1 MKYWILTTEFTQG
14 KNEEI
19 GTYVNNHVQI
29 FADKGHDILIIQG
42 SYDHEQNTSRI
53 SANVTLHSFSLNNRK
68 VSNFLGADAALSF
81 EFANEVIK
89 LLATNTPDVIEVQ
102 GYLGIGYYLLIRKY
116 AGEPL
121 LKNIPVI
128 VTAHMP
134 SFITNEYNHV
144 AAYRFP
150 QYWTGEME
158 KFSILAADLF
168 ISPGKHLVQ
177 LLRKNMPEAF
187 PEQIACLPYPVPMPS
202 AIPSHKPAQNTFV
215 VTGKMSYAKGT
226 MILLHA
232 AARLWK
238 TGMDFQIHWVG
249 SGNEFITT
257 EGLTIGELVQKKYSN
272 YISAGKLRLTSTLT
286 AEELASQYSSALA
299 VIVPSLADDLPY
311 TALNAMAAGKVVL
324 ASANG
329 SHCELLEDNISGFIF
344 NWEQPGSFEEKIN
357 QVLSL
362 TDESIAT
369 IGKKAREA
377 VTVCSPEQYYA
388 EKNRIVTDLIRSA
401 SARTN
406 FPIIKP
412 QARHNNTTQ
421 PTLQDGL
428 TVSIPYYNMGAF
440 VEECVESVLAST
452 YKNIQIIIVDDGST
466 DAASIATLN
475 DIQRKYRE
483 VKIIHQ
489 NNAGLSEARNTGLR
503 VASTK
508 YITFLDPDDTV
519 QPDYFEKSIYVLNSY
534 DNISFV
540 SCWLKYFGAST
551 GCWPSQNPEVPY
563 LLFHNTVHSGCV
575 FKTAD
580 ILQTGG
586 YDKSL
591 VYGMED
597 YEMAIHM
604 VSKGFHG
611 FTIPETLYN
620 YRIRV
625 QSMARG
631 FTDDKKLYLY
641 LLISKKHK
649 ALFDKYGAESANIL
663 NANGPGYL
671 HDNPTFASRSAVN
684 HNTPADI
691 RKTLSQALY
700 RYPKLHKL
708 AVSIRNVMKRGG

>member
-19 GTYVNNHVQI
+19 GAYVNNHVQI
-29 FADKGHDILIIQG
+29 FADKGHEILVIQG
-42 SYDHEQNTSRI
+42 GFDQEQNTSRI
-53 SANVTLHSFSLNNRK
+53 AANVTLHSFSLNNRTA
-68 VSNFLGADAALSF
+68 SSFLGADAALSF
-81 EFANEVIK
+81 EFANEVIN
-89 LLATNTPDVIEVQ
+89 LLATNTPDVIEMQ

-128 VTAHMP
+128 VTGHMP
-134 SFITNEYNHV
+134 SFITNEYNHI

-158 KFSILAADLF
+158 KFCMLAADLF
-168 ISPGKHLVQ
+168 ISPGKHFVR
-177 LLRKNMPEAF
+177 LLRQNMPEAF
-187 PEQIACLPYPVPMPS
+187 PEQIAYLPYPVPITS
-202 AIPSHKPAQNTFV
+202 AVPAGNPAKDTFL

-226 MILLHA
+226 MVLLQT

-238 TGMDFQIHWVG
+238 KGMDFQIHWI
-249 SGNEFITT
+249 GNGDEFITT
-257 EGLTIGELVQKKYSN
+257 EGLTIGELVQKKYTN
-272 YISAGKLRLTSTLT
+272 YINAGKLRLTSTLP
-286 AEELASQYSSALA
+286 AEELASQFSTARA

-311 TALNAMAAGKVVL
+311 TALKAMAAGKVVL
-324 ASANG
+324 SSANG
-329 SHCELLEDNISGFIF
+329 SQGELLEDNISGFIF
-344 NWEQPGSFEEKIN
+344 DWEQPGSFEEKIN

-362 TDESIAT
+362 TDESIDA

-377 VTVCSPEQYYA
+377 VTICSPENYYA
-388 EKNRIVTDLIRSA
+388 EKKRIITDLIRSA
-401 SARTN
+401 PARKN
-406 FPIIKP
+406 FPIIRP
-412 QARHNNTTQ
+412 QPKQENTVQ
-421 PTLQDGL
+421 PTLEDGL

-452 YKNIQIIIVDDGST
+452 YKNIKIIIVDDGST

-475 DIQRKYRE
+475 DIQRKYPD
-483 VKIIHQ
+483 VKIIYQ
-489 NNAGLSEARNTGLR
+489 DNAGLSEARNTGLR

-519 QPDYFEKSIYVLNSY
+519 QPDYFQKCIHVLNSY

-540 SCWLKYFGAST
+540 SCWLKYFEAAT
-551 GCWPSQNPEVPY
+551 GCWPSQNPELPY
-563 LLFHNTVHSGCV
+563 LLFHNTVHSGCL

-597 YEMAIHM
+597 YEMAVHM

-611 FTIPETLYN
+611 FTLPETLYN

-631 FTDDKKLYLY
+631 FTDDKKLCLY
-641 LLISKKHK
+641 ALISKKHK

-671 HDNPTFASRSAVN
+671 HDNPTFASRAAVN
-684 HNTPADI
+684 AATPPDI
-691 RKTLSQALY
+691 RKALSQALY
-700 RYPKLHKL
+700 KYPKLHKL
-708 AVSIRNVMKRGG
+708 AVSIRNVLKRGE

>member
-29 FADKGHDILIIQG
+29 FADKGHDILVIQG
-42 SYDHEQNTSRI
+42 GIDQEQNTSKI

-68 VSNFLGADAALSF
+68 VSSFLGADAALSF

-89 LLATNTPDVIEVQ
+89 LLATTTPDVIEVQ

-134 SFITNEYNHV
+134 SFITNEYNHI

-158 KFSILAADLF
+158 KFCMLAADLF
-168 ISPGKHLVQ
+168 ISPGKHLIR
-177 LLRKNMPEAF
+177 LLRKSMPGAF
-187 PEQIACLPYPVPMPS
+187 PEQIAYLPYPVHMAS
-202 AIPSHKPAQNTFV
+202 AIPAGKPAKNTFL

-226 MILLHA
+226 IALLKA

-238 TGMDFQIHWVG
+238 TGMDFQIHWIG
-249 SGNEFITT
+249 RGDEFIAT
-257 EGLTIGELVQKKYSN
+257 EGLTIGELVQNKYTS
-272 YISAGKLRLTSTLT
+272 YINDGKLRLTSSLSP
-286 AEELASQYSSALA
+286 EELAPQFSTARA

-329 SHCELLEDNISGFIF
+329 SYCELLEDNISGFIF
-344 NWEQPGSFEEKIN
+344 DWEQPGSLEEKIK

-362 TDESIAT
+362 TDESIDT

-377 VTVCSPEQYYA
+377 VTVCAPEHYYT
-388 EKNRIVTDLIRSA
+388 EKNRFVTELIRSTA
-401 SARTN
+401 ARKN
-406 FPIIKP
+406 FPVISP
-412 QARHNNTTQ
+412 QPKQENTVQ
-421 PTLQDGL
+421 PTLHDGL
-428 TVSIPYYNMGAF
+428 TVSIPYYNMGEF

-452 YKNIQIIIVDDGST
+452 YKNIKIIIVDDGST
-466 DAASIATLN
+466 DAASVATLN
-475 DIQRKYRE
+475 DIQRKYPDI
-483 VKIIHQ
+483 KIIHQ
-489 NNAGLSEARNTGLR
+489 NNAGLSEARNAGLR

-519 QPDYFEKSIYVLNSY
+519 QPDYFEKGINVLDSY

-540 SCWLKYFGAST
+540 SCWLKYFGAAT

-563 LLFHNTVHSGCV
+563 LLFHNAVHSGCL

-586 YDKSL
+586 YDRSL

-597 YEMAIHM
+597 YEMAVHM
-604 VSKGFHG
+604 VAKGFHG

-641 LLISKKHK
+641 ALISKKHK
-649 ALFDKYGAESANIL
+649 ALFDKYGTESANIL

-671 HDNPTFASRSAVN
+671 HDNPTFASRSAIN
-684 HNTPADI
+684 ANTPPDI
-691 RKTLSQALY
+691 RKALSQTLY

-708 AVSIRNVMKRGG
+708 AVSIRNVIKRGV